1 MPWFPDFV
9 AAAELARRET
19 RAAGQ
24 SDPVAHHVTA
34 LTRGDAN
41 ALEATAQAGL
51 AVFERDA
58 GGLLAAVRYY
68 DDVEAPVGR

>member
-24 SDPVAHHVTA
+24 ADPVA
-34 LTRGDAN
+34 
-41 ALEATAQAGL
+41 
-51 AVFERDA
+51 AVPDR
-58 GGLLAAVRYY
+58 R
-68 DDVEAPVGR
+68 